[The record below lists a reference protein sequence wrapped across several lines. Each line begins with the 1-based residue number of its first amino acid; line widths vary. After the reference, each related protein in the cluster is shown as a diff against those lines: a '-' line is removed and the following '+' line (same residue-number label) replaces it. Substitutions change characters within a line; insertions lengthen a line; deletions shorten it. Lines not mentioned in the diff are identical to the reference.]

1 MPLIAMPYP
10 HLTVYLKPRLP
21 PRQTKFLLLQ
31 CGRWQPAFPPEDL

>member
-10 HLTVYLKPRLP
+10 DLTVYLKLRLP

-31 CGRWQPAFPPEDL
+31 CGH